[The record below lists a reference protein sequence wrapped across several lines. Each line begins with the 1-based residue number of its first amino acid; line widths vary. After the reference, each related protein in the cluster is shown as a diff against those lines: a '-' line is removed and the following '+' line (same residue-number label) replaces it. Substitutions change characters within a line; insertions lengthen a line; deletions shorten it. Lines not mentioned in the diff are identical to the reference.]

1 MKKGIIY
8 MVPAVVFS
16 ALILVGCGEKYTPL
30 TEEQKT
36 AKVDSVFAEQQEAKL
51 QELRAACQATATAEA
66 STKFEA
72 LKAEAT
78 AAK

>member
-30 TEEQKT
+30 TEEQK
-36 AKVDSVFAEQQEAKL
+36 AAQVDSLVNTQKEAKL
-51 QELRAACQATATAEA
+51 QELRAACQATAVAEA
-66 STKFEA
+66 NTKFEA
-72 LKAEAT
+72 LKAEAV